1 MSHLLNGDPEVAL
14 DIAEMFALS
23 KLHRVGIATM
33 RVVMV
38 MVSPL
43 VVSHGG
49 ANRLAMGGG
58 RT

>member
-1 MSHLLNGDPEVAL
+1 MNGDPEVAL

-23 KLHRVGIATM
+23 KLNRVGIATM

-38 MVSPL
+38 MMVSPL

-49 ANRLAMGGG
+49 ANRLEMGGG
-58 RT
+58 GT